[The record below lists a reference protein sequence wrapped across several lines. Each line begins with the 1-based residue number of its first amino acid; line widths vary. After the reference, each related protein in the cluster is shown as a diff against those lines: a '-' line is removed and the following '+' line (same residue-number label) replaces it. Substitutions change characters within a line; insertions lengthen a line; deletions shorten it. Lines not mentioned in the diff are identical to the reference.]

1 MAPGFFII
9 RRAFDN
15 DCEAPQM
22 KRALE
27 NFAGPY
33 GFRDFEFVRAGPEG
47 AYWKRADGLV
57 VRIAAAEG
65 DSQRKPNAE
74 PRSASLAEW
83 EVALGRSGA
92 T

>member
-1 MAPGFFII
+1 
-9 RRAFDN
+9 
-15 DCEAPQM
+15 M

-27 NFAGPY
+27 NFAKPY
-33 GFRDFEFVRAGPEG
+33 GVRDFEFVRAGPEG

-57 VRIAAAEG
+57 VRVAAAEG
-65 DSQRKPNAE
+65 DSRHKPNAE
-74 PRSASLAEW
+74 PRSASLSEW